1 MTREEILMKAQNGK
15 DEREEQVTIQSYKTA
30 GSVSFFIIAVMTLFV
45 AVDGLLLESQ
55 RVYDSWNV
63 LGLLLT
69 PGMFYGFIFYV
80 NQFIQLKNRKHILE
94 AIPFALIL
102 GLALHLVLNIFM

>member
-1 MTREEILMKAQNGK
+1 M
-15 DEREEQVTIQSYKTA
+15 
-30 GSVSFFIIAVMTLFV
+30 SFFIIAVMALFV

-80 NQFIQLKNRKHILE
+80 NQYIQLKDKNHIIE
-94 AIPFALIL
+94 AVPFALVL
-102 GLALHLVLNIFM
+102 GLALHLVLGIFM